1 MVDTKTKYS
10 SVIMSLLQEGH
21 IDDMMMK
28 WLSLKPNPPRIPVF
42 YTLTKIHKPTTVG
55 KPIIAGCNGPTK
67 RTSAFVE
74 YLLQP
79 IAQIQLYLKDT
90 TDLSTL

>member
-10 SVIMSLLQEGH
+10 NVITSLLQEGH
-21 IDDMMMK
+21 IDDVLMK
-28 WLSLKPNPPRIPVF
+28 WLSLKPNPLRIPVF
-42 YTLTKIHKPTTVG
+42 TLTKIHKPTAVG
-55 KPIIAGCNGPTK
+55 KPIIAGCNGLTE